1 MYVNEGV
8 MNTKLTLRVNAQLIK
23 KAKKY
28 AAMNG
33 VSVSE
38 MVGNYFALL
47 GKKAEQETHHAL
59 PMTSALRGVLK
70 GVSINEDDYQAHL
83 ERKYK

>member
-1 MYVNEGV
+1 
-8 MNTKLTLRVNAQLIK
+8 MNTKLTLRVDSVLIK

-38 MVGNYFALL
+38 IVGNYFALL
-47 GKKAEQETHHAL
+47 GEKIEHDEHHAL
-59 PMTSALRGVLK
+59 PMTRALRGVLK
-70 GVSINEDDYQAHL
+70 GVSVNEDDYKAHL